1 MSFSELHTGN
11 MAPTSESTL
20 SSRGQHLAHQPS
32 YRSFATPVLRDLY
45 HPTTNPNGNINLGQA
60 ENYLMLPEVASFA
73 NQTLQAKPEF
83 FSYNEGA
90 WGPDRLRRGLARHMN
105 KCFKPVREIEPDQLL
120 VANGCMS
127 LCELL
132 GFSLCSEGDGVLFPS
147 PVYAAF
153 QSDFSTKAGVKC
165 VYTAF
170 GGVDQFSPA
179 AAGCYERALLAAE
192 REGTKVR
199 ALMLC
204 NPHNPLGRCYPKETL
219 VALLKLCQK
228 YSIHFISDE
237 IYALSTYSAPEAK
250 DAVAFESILSFYT
263 AEYIAPELL
272 HVLYGMSKDFACGG
286 LRIGCLYTRNES
298 LWHAISAMTQF
309 HWIGGLDGEMACRM
323 LEDEPWLDA
332 FFLRSQQALGNAS
345 ALARKLLNDKSVA
358 FDASANAGFFLWLD
372 VRRFL
377 QGTGKTGWDAER
389 ELNDRFLKKK
399 VYLTSGEL
407 QHAEEPGFFRV
418 VFSYDEQTMR
428 EGFRRIFEALNI

>member
-1 MSFSELHTGN
+1 
-11 MAPTSESTL
+11 MATNEVPKSTL
-20 SSRGQHLAHQPS
+20 SRRGQHLANQPS

-45 HPTTNPNGNINLGQA
+45 NPTTNPNGNVNLSQA
-60 ENYLMLPEVASFA
+60 ENYLMLPEVAAFA
-73 NQTLQAKPEF
+73 NKTLQAKPEF

-90 WGPDRLRRGLARHMN
+90 WGPDRLRKGLARHMN
-105 KCFKPVREIEPDQLL
+105 KYFKPVQEIQPDQLL

-165 VYTAF
+165 VYTPF
-170 GGVDQFSPA
+170 EGVDQFSPA
-179 AAGCYERALLAAE
+179 AADCYERALLAADK
-192 REGTKVR
+192 EGIKIR
-199 ALMLC
+199 ALLIC
-204 NPHNPLGRCYPKETL
+204 SPHNPLGRCYKQETP

-228 YSIHFISDE
+228 YNIHFVSDE
-237 IYALSTYSAPEAK
+237 IYALSTYSAPEANG
-250 DAVAFESILSFYT
+250 AVAFESVLSFDT
-263 AEYIAPELL
+263 SEYISPELL

-286 LRIGCLYTRNES
+286 LRIGCLYTRNEA

-309 HWIGGLDGEMACRM
+309 HWIGGLDGEVACRM
-323 LEDEPWLDA
+323 LEDESWLDS
-332 FFLRSQQALGNAS
+332 FFLRSQQALGDAS
-345 ALARKLLNDKSVA
+345 ALARRLLREKYVA
-358 FDASANAGFFLWLD
+358 FDESANAGFFLWVD

-377 QGTGKTGWDAER
+377 RGTGKEGWEAER
-389 ELNDRFLKKK
+389 ELNNWFVAKK

-418 VFSYDEQTMR
+418 VFSHDEETMR
-428 EGFRRIFEALNI
+428 EGFRRIFKALGV

>member
-1 MSFSELHTGN
+1 MTPNDDAST
-11 MAPTSESTL
+11 STL
-20 SSRGQHLAHQPS
+20 SNRGQYLASQPS
-32 YRSFATPVLRDLY
+32 FRAFATPVLRDLY
-45 HPTTNPNGNINLGQA
+45 HPTTNPSGNINLGQA
-60 ENYLMLPEVASFA
+60 ENYLMLPEVAAFA
-73 NQTLQAKPEF
+73 NKTLQARPEF

-105 KCFKPVREIEPDQLL
+105 KYFKPLQEIQPDDLL

-147 PVYAAF
+147 PIYAAF

-165 VYTAF
+165 VYTPF

-179 AAGCYERALLAAE
+179 AADCYERALLAAE
-192 REGTKVR
+192 KAGTKIR
-199 ALMLC
+199 ALLLC
-204 NPHNPLGRCYPKETL
+204 NPHNPLGRCHSRQTL

-228 YSIHFISDE
+228 YKIHFVSDE
-237 IYALSTYSAPEAK
+237 IYALSTYAAPEAST
-250 DAVAFESILSFYT
+250 AVAFESVLSFDT
-263 AEYIAPELL
+263 SGYISPQLL

-286 LRIGCLYTRNES
+286 LRIGCLYTKNGE

-323 LEDEPWLDA
+323 LEDESWLDS
-332 FFLRSQQALGNAS
+332 FFLRSQRALGDAS
-345 ALARKLLNDKSVA
+345 TLARSLLQGKNIA
-358 FDASANAGFFLWLD
+358 FDESANAGFFLWLD

-377 QGTGKTGWDAER
+377 QGTGQQGWEAER
-389 ELNDRFLKKK
+389 ELNKRFMEKKA
-399 VYLTSGEL
+399 YLTSGEL

-428 EGFRRIFEALNI
+428 EGFRRIFEALGV